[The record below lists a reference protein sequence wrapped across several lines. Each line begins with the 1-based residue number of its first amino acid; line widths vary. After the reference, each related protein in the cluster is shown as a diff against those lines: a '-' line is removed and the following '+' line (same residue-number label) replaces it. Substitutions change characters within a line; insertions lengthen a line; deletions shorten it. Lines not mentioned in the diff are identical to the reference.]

1 LTIDYMNIIKTI
13 LAFIPIIW
21 MIVSLT
27 KLKLPAYKAGAW
39 ALITALVIAA
49 AAFGMKPVHAA
60 QATAE
65 GIMMAIFPILWVIL
79 TALFVYNVTLETG
92 SMEKIKEMLLGISPD
107 RRIQALILA
116 FSFGGF
122 LEAVAG
128 FGTSVAIPAGIL
140 ASMGFNPF
148 LAASVCLIANTVS
161 VAFGVLGIP
170 IITLSQVTDLSLG
183 TLSLYTALQLF
194 PFAVLLPF
202 LLVFAV
208 TGSFKK
214 VKGVAGISFAAGF
227 TFAAVQTLTV
237 VFIGP
242 ELAAVAGS
250 IFSLAVL
257 ILWSRLRPIR
267 EVWLFEGEYIRNDP
281 GLRKDI
287 GSPEMRESKIGLAGA
302 LTAWAPYIL
311 ILVIILMTRFLPFF
325 DFLDE
330 FPFTVERQFYFGE
343 GGKPVTFQLAA
354 SGGTALFISAF
365 IGGLMQGA
373 SLKKLFGVFIKT
385 LKQIGKTTVTVICVV
400 SLAKV
405 MGYSGMISSI
415 ANMLAAAS
423 GRLYPFLAPVIGA
436 LGTFITGSD
445 TSSNVLF
452 GSLQKQTAIRIG
464 SGQEWLTAA
473 NASGATA
480 GKMVSPQSIAIATAA
495 AGQSGSEGRLMITT
509 VKYCLIYVLAMG
521 TIVLLFSI

>member
-1 LTIDYMNIIKTI
+1 MDYMDIIKTI

-27 KLKLPAYKAGAW
+27 KLKLPAYKAGAA
-39 ALITALVIAA
+39 ALAAALLIAI
-49 AAFGMKPVHAA
+49 AAFGMKPNHAA
-60 QATAE
+60 QATVE

-92 SMEKIKEMLLGISPD
+92 SMEIIKAMLLGISPD
-107 RRIQALILA
+107 RRIQTLILA

-128 FGTSVAIPAGIL
+128 FGTSVAIPAEIL

-194 PFAVLLPF
+194 PFAIILPF
-202 LLVFAV
+202 FLVFAV
-208 TGSFKK
+208 TGSLKK
-214 VKGVAGISFAAGF
+214 VKGVIGISLAAGL
-227 TFAAVQTLTV
+227 TFAVVQTLTV

-242 ELAAVAGS
+242 ELAAATGS
-250 IFSLAVL
+250 LLSLAVL
-257 ILWSRLRPIR
+257 ILWSKLRPVKD
-267 EVWLFEGEYIRNDP
+267 VWLFEGEGI
-281 GLRKDI
+281 KKA
-287 GSPEMRESKIGLAGA
+287 PELKKSNKSLTGA
-302 LTAWAPYIL
+302 LVAWSPYIL

-325 DFLDE
+325 DFLNNY
-330 FPFTVERQFYFGE
+330 PFVIQQQFYFGE
-343 GGKPVTFQLAA
+343 GGKPLSFQLAT

-365 IGGLMQGA
+365 IGGLLQGV
-373 SLKKLFGVFIKT
+373 SLKTLFGVLLKT
-385 LKQIGKTTVTVICVV
+385 LKQIKKTTVTVISVV
-400 SLAKV
+400 SLAKI

-415 ANMLAAAS
+415 ANMLATAS
-423 GRLYPFLAPVIGA
+423 GKFYPFLAPFIGA

-452 GSLQKQTAIRIG
+452 GNLQKQTAIQIG
-464 SGQEWLTAA
+464 SGQEWLAAA
-473 NASGATA
+473 NSSGATA
-480 GKMVSPQSIAIATAA
+480 GKMVSPQSIAIASTAA
-495 AGQSGSEGRLMITT
+495 GLPGSEGKLMITT

-521 TIVLLFSI
+521 AIVLLFNITQ